1 MGLLDRIEEEES
13 VEAAPVEKPKEEK
26 TKKPRRNRRSKD
38 SKTDEA
44 PVVTTAEESPRSRR
58 RRNREPRKPR
68 DRVDR
73 SLKGDFERAGT
84 AAYSFRRVI
93 DFIAN
98 VGWSFPL
105 IFIMGS
111 GSNFSPTYFLLGG
124 LLITILNTVV
134 LPIQFGRTLGN
145 FTTRTS
151 FVRHSGTNPIFLYHF
166 LKAMFL
172 PFAMAGLFSI
182 QLGLNYEKGDSP
194 LALIICV
201 LCLLIVI
208 ADIVVGRIR
217 KADRQGL
224 WETAFLGVYLVKHV
238 SSGESSGWLKRLE
251 SSGDFFE
258 SKGWGV
264 DKDGEDSD
272 ES

>member
-1 MGLLDRIEEEES
+1 MNMGLLDRIDEEES
-13 VEAAPVEKPKEEK
+13 IDETPVEKPKEEK
-26 TKKPRRNRRSKD
+26 PKKSRRRSK
-38 SKTDEA
+38 KKEET
-44 PVVTTAEESPRSRR
+44 VVATAEEAPRSRR
-58 RRNREPRKPR
+58 RSREPRKPR
-68 DRVDR
+68 ERVDR
-73 SLKGDFERAGT
+73 SLTGDFEKAGT
-84 AAYSFRRVI
+84 AAYSFRRLI

-134 LPIQFGRTLGN
+134 LPVQFGRTLGN

-151 FVRHSGTNPIFLYHF
+151 FVRHNGKNPLFLYHF

-194 LALIICV
+194 VGLILCV
-201 LCLLIVI
+201 LCLLIVV
-208 ADIVVGRIR
+208 ADIVIGRIR

-264 DKDGEDSD
+264 DKEGEDSD